1 MEACVNGADL
11 HILLAVPDELFG
23 SGDELLRC
31 KVTCGYREQCGEQ
44 HPEDCE

>member
-31 KVTCGYREQCGEQ
+31 KVSRNDYTQDGDEQCAQ
-44 HPEDCE
+44 NR